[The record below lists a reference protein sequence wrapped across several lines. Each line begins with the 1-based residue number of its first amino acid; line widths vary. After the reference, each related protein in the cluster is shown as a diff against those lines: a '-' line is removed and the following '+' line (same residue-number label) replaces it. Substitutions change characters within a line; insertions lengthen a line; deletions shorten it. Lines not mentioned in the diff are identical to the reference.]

1 MKITVSLPKNASS
14 IALSPLLRDRL
25 GILQDGSTLF
35 ALRILIFLEL
45 LQNFTVLTQPEAKA
59 YELEKLSLPLEN
71 DIFPAVPANWN
82 AKISLLVVQFY
93 HEFFSLSSFFTRLRP
108 SILK

>member
-1 MKITVSLPKNASS
+1 MDLCIKDI
-14 IALSPLLRDRL
+14 D
-25 GILQDGSTLF
+25 
-35 ALRILIFLEL
+35 IFRT
-45 LQNFTVLTQPEAKA
+45 FVKFHGAVTQPEAKA
-59 YELEKLSLPLEN
+59 YELEKLPLSLEN

-82 AKISLLVVQFY
+82 AEISLLEVQFY